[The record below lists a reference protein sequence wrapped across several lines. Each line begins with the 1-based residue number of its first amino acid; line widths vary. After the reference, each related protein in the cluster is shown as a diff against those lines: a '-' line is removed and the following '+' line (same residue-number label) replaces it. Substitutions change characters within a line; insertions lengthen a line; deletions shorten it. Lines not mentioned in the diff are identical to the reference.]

1 MERLLPACTPR
12 PVTASPDP
20 RQRPAYGPSVT
31 RAATSQR
38 RLRQVARRMASI
50 HDGIL
55 GQSIPREVMDF
66 YKAAKGGDKFRPRMT
81 KDVVLGIEE
90 ALLAGTEDRSAVAAL
105 VRARVEASVTKLS
118 RRRLD
123 QWLMAGLGRERLLPC
138 TEMDQRDRLRKGYVK
153 EAMEIFEY
161 AFDYIEALARARPQ
175 PVWLP

>member
-1 MERLLPACTPR
+1 
-12 PVTASPDP
+12 
-20 RQRPAYGPSVT
+20 
-31 RAATSQR
+31 
-38 RLRQVARRMASI
+38 MASI

-66 YKAAKGGDKFRPRMT
+66 YKAAKGGDKFRPA
-81 KDVVLGIEE
+81 KDVVLGIEA
-90 ALLAGTEDRSAVAAL
+90 ALLAGTEDRSAMAAL
-105 VRARVEASVTKLS
+105 VRARVEASVTELS

-123 QWLMAGLGRERLLPC
+123 QWLAAGLGRERLLPC
-138 TEMDQRDRLRKGYVK
+138 TELDQRNGYVK